1 MLVLEEGFALAMVK
15 GFEAYED
22 IGVGI
27 PNPRSVVRV
36 PIPEGLSSEQLA
48 AIEAEIDRI
57 NTEEEAKAGDQ
68 PNLGVQGS
76 DAEISASN
84 SR

>member
-57 NTEEEAKAGDQ
+57 NAEEE
-68 PNLGVQGS
+68 GVQGS